1 MCTVKERQK
10 AQRETGDCMCGIIG
24 YIGDKE
30 AAPIILEG
38 LGALEYRG
46 YDSAGI
52 AVLDED
58 GVPQLYKSAGKL
70 SKLRSILS
78 NGLPDGNSGVGHTR
92 WATHGGPTDFNAHPH
107 TDCSGD
113 LMVVH
118 NGIFENYL
126 ELKREL
132 AAEGHTFDSQTDA
145 ECIPHL
151 IESCMK
157 DGLTLEEA
165 VRAAASRI
173 EGANAV
179 VVLSRKEPDKI
190 VSFKL
195 GNAGGIVIGYGDQEM
210 LLASDIAALLPHVSN
225 VAYLAVG
232 EMATVTR
239 EQVQYTRID
248 GTPLKKKA
256 APVSYGAMTATKGE
270 YDHFMLKEIHE
281 QPDAVLDTLRGRV
294 HFEPPAITLPEFTF
308 SDAEVK
314 SFNRA
319 VIVGMGTSLHAGMVG
334 RMWIE
339 SMAGIACEVENS
351 SEFRYRDAVMDEN
364 TLVISISQ
372 SGETADTLGA
382 MDMAQRR
389 GARQLT
395 LCNYEGTQSTRI
407 ADSVLQIRAGLEIS
421 VAGTKTFVSS
431 LVTLYA
437 LAAYLGVRRGR
448 IGEARLAKIVQEL
461 AHLPEML
468 GQLISEQSQYERLA
482 LKYARRAN
490 FLFLGRGKNYPLA
503 MEGALKLKEISYIHA
518 EGYPAGEMKH
528 GPISLIDRKMP
539 VVALVPQDELYEK
552 MLSNVNEVR
561 ARRGSVIAVAT
572 EGDEHIWEEADDVI
586 AVPRASSSI
595 TPILNAIP
603 MQLLAYYIAVERGCD
618 VDKPRN
624 LAKSVTVE

>member
-1 MCTVKERQK
+1 
-10 AQRETGDCMCGIIG
+10 
-24 YIGDKE
+24 
-30 AAPIILEG
+30 
-38 LGALEYRG
+38 
-46 YDSAGI
+46 
-52 AVLDED
+52 
-58 GVPQLYKSAGKL
+58 
-70 SKLRSILS
+70 
-78 NGLPDGNSGVGHTR
+78 
-92 WATHGGPTDFNAHPH
+92 
-107 TDCSGD
+107 
-113 LMVVH
+113 MVVH

-126 ELKREL
+126 DLKREL
-132 AAEGHTFDSQTDA
+132 ADEGHIFNSQTDA

-151 IESCMK
+151 IESYMNNGCS
-157 DGLTLEEA
+157 LEEA
-165 VRAAASRI
+165 TRAAASRI
-173 EGANAV
+173 DGANAV

-195 GNAGGIVIGYGDQEM
+195 GNAGGIVIGYGESEM
-210 LLASDIAALLPHVSN
+210 LLASDIAALLPHVRT

-239 EQVQYTRID
+239 KRVQYTRID
-248 GTPLKKKA
+248 GSAVKKSTA
-256 APVSYGAMTATKGE
+256 RVSYGALTATKGE
-270 YDHFMLKEIHE
+270 YKHFMLKEIHE

-294 HFEPPAITLPEFTF
+294 QFDPPGITLPDFPF
-308 SDAEVK
+308 SDDRIR

-319 VIVGMGTSLHAGMVG
+319 IIIGMGTSLHAGMVG

-339 SMAGIACEVENS
+339 SLAGLACEVDNS
-351 SEFRYRDAVMDEN
+351 SEFRYRDAVLDEN

-382 MDMAQRR
+382 MDLAKSR

-395 LCNYEGTQSTRI
+395 LCNYEGTQSTRV
-407 ADSVLQIRAGLEIS
+407 ADGVLPIRAGLEIS
-421 VAGTKTFVSS
+421 VAGTKTFVCS

-437 LAAYLGVRRGR
+437 LAAYLGVKRGYLS
-448 IGEARLAKIVQEL
+448 EERLANIVQEL
-461 AHLPEML
+461 LHLPEMI
-468 GQLISEQSQYERLA
+468 GQLLSDQSQYERLA
-482 LKYARRAN
+482 LKYGRRAN

-539 VVALVPQDELYEK
+539 VVALVPQDDLYEK
-552 MLSNVNEVR
+552 MLSNVNEVK
-561 ARRGSVIAVAT
+561 ARRGSVVAVAA
-572 EGDEHIWEEADDVI
+572 EGDKHISEKADEVI
-586 AVPRASSSI
+586 WIPKASANI

-618 VDKPRN
+618 VDQPRN

>member
-1 MCTVKERQK
+1 
-10 AQRETGDCMCGIIG
+10 MCGIIG
-24 YIGDKE
+24 YIGGRA

-52 AVLDED
+52 AVLDAD
-58 GVPQLYKSAGKL
+58 GVPQLFKSAGKL

-78 NGLPDGNSGVGHTR
+78 NGLPDGSSGVGHTR

-107 TDCSGD
+107 SDCSGD
-113 LMVVH
+113 IMVVH

-126 ELKREL
+126 DLKREL
-132 AAEGHTFDSQTDA
+132 ADDGHIFNSQTDA

-151 IESCMK
+151 IESYMNNGCS
-157 DGLTLEEA
+157 LEEA
-165 VRAAASRI
+165 TRAAASRI
-173 EGANAV
+173 DGANAV

-195 GNAGGIVIGYGDQEM
+195 GNAGGIVIGYGESEM
-210 LLASDIAALLPHVSN
+210 MLASDIAALLPHVRT

-239 EQVQYTRID
+239 KRVQYTRID
-248 GTPLKKKA
+248 GSVVKKSTA
-256 APVSYGAMTATKGE
+256 RVSYGVLPATKGG
-270 YDHFMLKEIHE
+270 YKHFMLKEIHE

-294 HFEPPAITLPEFTF
+294 QFDPPGITLPDFPF
-308 SDAEVK
+308 SDDRIR

-319 VIVGMGTSLHAGMVG
+319 IIIGMGTSLHAGMVG

-339 SMAGIACEVENS
+339 SLAGLACEVDNS
-351 SEFRYRDAVMDEN
+351 SEFRYRDAVLDED

-382 MDMAQRR
+382 MDLAKSR
-389 GARQLT
+389 GALQLT
-395 LCNYEGTQSTRI
+395 LCNYEGTQSTRV
-407 ADSVLQIRAGLEIS
+407 ADGVLPIRAGLEIS
-421 VAGTKTFVSS
+421 VAGTKTFVCS

-437 LAAYLGVRRGR
+437 LAAYLGVKRGYLS
-448 IGEARLAKIVQEL
+448 EERLATIVQEL
-461 AHLPEML
+461 LHLPEMI
-468 GQLISEQSQYERLA
+468 GQLLSDQSQYERLA

-552 MLSNVNEVR
+552 MLSNVNEVK
-561 ARRGSVIAVAT
+561 ARRGSVVAVAT
-572 EGDEHIWEEADDVI
+572 EGDKHISEKADEVI
-586 AVPRASSSI
+586 WIPKASANI
-595 TPILNAIP
+595 TPVLNAIP

-618 VDKPRN
+618 VDQPRN

>member
-1 MCTVKERQK
+1 
-10 AQRETGDCMCGIIG
+10 MCGIIG
-24 YIGDKE
+24 YIGDRA

-58 GVPQLYKSAGKL
+58 GVPQLFKSAGKL

-78 NGLPDGNSGVGHTR
+78 NGLPDGSSGVGHTR

-107 TDCSGD
+107 SDCSGD
-113 LMVVH
+113 IMVVH

-126 ELKREL
+126 DLKREL
-132 AAEGHTFDSQTDA
+132 ADDGHIFNSQTDA

-151 IESCMK
+151 IESYMNNGCS
-157 DGLTLEEA
+157 LEEA
-165 VRAAASRI
+165 TRAAASRI
-173 EGANAV
+173 DGANAV

-195 GNAGGIVIGYGDQEM
+195 GNAGGIVIGYGENEM
-210 LLASDIAALLPHVSN
+210 MLASDIAALLPHVRN

-239 EQVQYTRID
+239 KRVQYTRID
-248 GTPLKKKA
+248 GSVVKKSTA
-256 APVSYGAMTATKGE
+256 RVSYGALPATKGE
-270 YDHFMLKEIHE
+270 YKHFMLKEIHE

-294 HFEPPAITLPEFTF
+294 QFDPPGITLPDFPF
-308 SDAEVK
+308 SDDRIR

-319 VIVGMGTSLHAGMVG
+319 IIIGMGTSLHAGMVG

-339 SMAGIACEVENS
+339 SLAGLACEVDNS
-351 SEFRYRDAVMDEN
+351 SEFRYRDAVLDEN

-382 MDMAQRR
+382 MDLAKSR
-389 GARQLT
+389 GALQLT
-395 LCNYEGTQSTRI
+395 LCNYEGTQSTRV
-407 ADSVLQIRAGLEIS
+407 ADGVLPIRAGLEIS
-421 VAGTKTFVSS
+421 VAGTKTFVCS

-437 LAAYLGVRRGR
+437 LAAYLGVKRGYLS
-448 IGEARLAKIVQEL
+448 EERLATIVQEL
-461 AHLPEML
+461 LHLPEMI
-468 GQLISEQSQYERLA
+468 GQLLSDQSQYERLA

-552 MLSNVNEVR
+552 MLSNVNEVK

-572 EGDEHIWEEADDVI
+572 EGDKHISEKADEVI
-586 AVPRASSSI
+586 WIPKASANI

-618 VDKPRN
+618 VDQPRN

>member
-1 MCTVKERQK
+1 
-10 AQRETGDCMCGIIG
+10 MCGIIG
-24 YIGDKE
+24 YIGDRA

-58 GVPQLYKSAGKL
+58 GVPQLFKSAGKL

-78 NGLPDGNSGVGHTR
+78 NGLPDGSSGVGHTR

-107 TDCSGD
+107 SDCSGD
-113 LMVVH
+113 IMVVH

-126 ELKREL
+126 DLKREL
-132 AAEGHTFDSQTDA
+132 ADEGHIFNSQTDA

-151 IESCMK
+151 IESYMNNGCS
-157 DGLTLEEA
+157 LEEA
-165 VRAAASRI
+165 TRAAASRI
-173 EGANAV
+173 DGANAV

-195 GNAGGIVIGYGDQEM
+195 GNAGGIVIGYGESEM
-210 LLASDIAALLPHVSN
+210 LLASDIAALLPHVRT

-239 EQVQYTRID
+239 KRVQYTRID
-248 GTPLKKKA
+248 GSVVKKSTA
-256 APVSYGAMTATKGE
+256 RVSYGALPATKGG
-270 YDHFMLKEIHE
+270 YKHFMLKEIHE

-294 HFEPPAITLPEFTF
+294 QFDPPGITLPDFPF
-308 SDAEVK
+308 SDDRIR

-319 VIVGMGTSLHAGMVG
+319 IIIGMGTSLHAGMVG

-339 SMAGIACEVENS
+339 SLAGLACEVDNS
-351 SEFRYRDAVMDEN
+351 SEFRYRDAVLDED

-382 MDMAQRR
+382 MDLAKSR
-389 GARQLT
+389 GALQLT
-395 LCNYEGTQSTRI
+395 LCNYEGTQSTRV
-407 ADSVLQIRAGLEIS
+407 ADGVLPIRAGLEIS
-421 VAGTKTFVSS
+421 VAGTKTFVCS

-437 LAAYLGVRRGR
+437 LAAYLGVKRGYLS
-448 IGEARLAKIVQEL
+448 EERLANIVQEL
-461 AHLPEML
+461 LHLPEMI
-468 GQLISEQSQYERLA
+468 GQLLSDQSQYERLA

-539 VVALVPQDELYEK
+539 VVALVPQDNLYEK
-552 MLSNVNEVR
+552 MLSNVNEVK
-561 ARRGSVIAVAT
+561 ARRGSVVAVAT
-572 EGDEHIWEEADDVI
+572 EGDKHISEKADEVI
-586 AVPRASSSI
+586 WIPKASENI

-618 VDKPRN
+618 VDQPRN

>member
-1 MCTVKERQK
+1 
-10 AQRETGDCMCGIIG
+10 MCGIIG
-24 YIGDKE
+24 YIGDRA

-52 AVLDED
+52 AVLDAD
-58 GVPQLYKSAGKL
+58 GVPQLFKSAGKL

-78 NGLPDGNSGVGHTR
+78 NGLPDGSSGVGHTR

-107 TDCSGD
+107 SDCSGD
-113 LMVVH
+113 IMVVH

-126 ELKREL
+126 DLKREL
-132 AAEGHTFDSQTDA
+132 ADDGHIFNSQTDA

-151 IESCMK
+151 IESYMNNGCS
-157 DGLTLEEA
+157 LEEA
-165 VRAAASRI
+165 TRAAASRI
-173 EGANAV
+173 DGANAV

-195 GNAGGIVIGYGDQEM
+195 GNAGGIVIGYGESEM
-210 LLASDIAALLPHVSN
+210 LLASDIAALLPHVRT

-239 EQVQYTRID
+239 KRVQYTRID
-248 GTPLKKKA
+248 GSVVKKSTA
-256 APVSYGAMTATKGE
+256 RVSYGALTATKGE
-270 YDHFMLKEIHE
+270 YKHFMLKEIHE

-294 HFEPPAITLPEFTF
+294 QFDPPGITLPDFPF
-308 SDAEVK
+308 SDDRIR

-319 VIVGMGTSLHAGMVG
+319 IIIGMGTSLHAGMVG

-339 SMAGIACEVENS
+339 SLAGLACEVDNS
-351 SEFRYRDAVMDEN
+351 SEFRYRDAVLDED

-382 MDMAQRR
+382 MDLAKSR
-389 GARQLT
+389 GALQLT
-395 LCNYEGTQSTRI
+395 LCNYEGTQSTRV
-407 ADSVLQIRAGLEIS
+407 ADGVLPIRAGLEIS
-421 VAGTKTFVSS
+421 VAGTKTFVCS

-437 LAAYLGVRRGR
+437 LAAYLGVKRGYLS
-448 IGEARLAKIVQEL
+448 EERLATIVQEL
-461 AHLPEML
+461 LHLPEMI
-468 GQLISEQSQYERLA
+468 GQLLSDQSQYEQLA

-539 VVALVPQDELYEK
+539 VVALVPQDDLYEK
-552 MLSNVNEVR
+552 MLSNVNEVK

-572 EGDEHIWEEADDVI
+572 EGDKHISEKADEVI
-586 AVPRASSSI
+586 WIPKASENI

-618 VDKPRN
+618 VDQPRN

>member
-1 MCTVKERQK
+1 
-10 AQRETGDCMCGIIG
+10 MCGIIG
-24 YIGDKE
+24 YIGNRA

-52 AVLDED
+52 AVLDEV
-58 GVPQLYKSAGKL
+58 GMPQLYKSAGKL
-70 SKLRSILS
+70 SRLRSILR
-78 NGLPDGNSGVGHTR
+78 NGLPEGNSGVGHTR

-107 TDCSGD
+107 SDYTGD
-113 LMVVH
+113 ILVVH

-126 ELKREL
+126 ELKQEL
-132 AAEGHTFDSQTDA
+132 VAKGYKFNSQTDS
-145 ECIPHL
+145 ECIPNL
-151 IESCMK
+151 IESYMREGCS
-157 DGLTLEEA
+157 LEDA
-165 VRAAASRI
+165 VRAVASRM

-195 GNAGGIVIGYGDQEM
+195 GNAGGIVIGYGEDEM
-210 LLASDIAALLPHVSN
+210 LLASDISALLPHVRD
-225 VAYLAVG
+225 VAYLGVG

-239 EQVQYTRID
+239 DVVKYTRID
-248 GTPLKKKA
+248 GTPVKKNKA
-256 APVSYGAMTATKGE
+256 RVSYEAMTATKGE
-270 YDHFMLKEIHE
+270 YSHFMLKEIHE
-281 QPDAVLDTLRGRV
+281 QPDAVLDALRGRV
-294 HFEPPAITLPEFTF
+294 QFAPPGITLPELTFT
-308 SDAEVK
+308 DEEIQQ
-314 SFNRA
+314 FNRA
-319 VIVGMGTSLHAGMVG
+319 IIIGMGTSMHAGMVG

-339 SMAGIACEVENS
+339 SLAGMACEVDNS
-351 SEFRYRDAVMDEN
+351 SEFRYRDAYMDEN

-382 MDMAQRR
+382 MEEAKQR
-389 GARQLT
+389 GARQVT

-407 ADSVLQIRAGLEIS
+407 ADAVLPIRAGLEIS
-421 VAGTKTFVSS
+421 VAGTKTFVCS

-437 LAAYLGVRRGR
+437 LAAYLGVKRGR
-448 IGEARLAKIVQEL
+448 ISRKRLKTIVQEL
-461 AHLPEML
+461 AHLPEMI
-468 GQLISEQSQYERLA
+468 GQLISEQAQYERLA
-482 LKYARRAN
+482 LNYARRAN

-539 VVALVPQDELYEK
+539 VVALVPKDDLYEK
-552 MLSNVNEVR
+552 MLGNVNEVK

-572 EGDEHIWEEADDVI
+572 EGDEHIGDKANDVI
-586 AVPRASSSI
+586 WVPQASENI

-618 VDKPRN
+618 VDMPRN

>member
-1 MCTVKERQK
+1 
-10 AQRETGDCMCGIIG
+10 MCGIIG
-24 YIGDKE
+24 YIGDRA

-52 AVLDED
+52 AVLDAD
-58 GVPQLYKSAGKL
+58 GVPQLFKSAGKL

-78 NGLPDGNSGVGHTR
+78 NGLPDGSSGVGHTR

-107 TDCSGD
+107 SDCSGD
-113 LMVVH
+113 IMVVH

-126 ELKREL
+126 DLKREL
-132 AAEGHTFDSQTDA
+132 ADDGHIFNSQTDA

-151 IESCMK
+151 IESYMNNGCS
-157 DGLTLEEA
+157 LEEA
-165 VRAAASRI
+165 TRAAASRI
-173 EGANAV
+173 DGANAV

-195 GNAGGIVIGYGDQEM
+195 GNAGGIVIGYGESEM
-210 LLASDIAALLPHVSN
+210 LLASDIAALLPHVRT

-239 EQVQYTRID
+239 KRVQYTRID
-248 GTPLKKKA
+248 GSVVKKSTA
-256 APVSYGAMTATKGE
+256 RVSYGALTATKGE
-270 YDHFMLKEIHE
+270 YKHFMLKEIHE

-294 HFEPPAITLPEFTF
+294 QFDPPGITLPDFPF
-308 SDAEVK
+308 SDDRIR

-319 VIVGMGTSLHAGMVG
+319 IIIGMGTSLHAGMVG

-339 SMAGIACEVENS
+339 SLAGLACEVDNS
-351 SEFRYRDAVMDEN
+351 SEFRYRDAVLDEN

-382 MDMAQRR
+382 MDLAKSR
-389 GARQLT
+389 GALQLT
-395 LCNYEGTQSTRI
+395 LCNYEGTQSTRV
-407 ADSVLQIRAGLEIS
+407 ADGVLPIRAGLEIS
-421 VAGTKTFVSS
+421 VAGTKTFVCS

-437 LAAYLGVRRGR
+437 LAAYLGVKRGYLS
-448 IGEARLAKIVQEL
+448 EERLATIVQEL
-461 AHLPEML
+461 LHLPEMI
-468 GQLISEQSQYERLA
+468 GQLLSDQSQYERLA

-552 MLSNVNEVR
+552 MLSNVNEVK
-561 ARRGSVIAVAT
+561 ARRGSVVAVAT
-572 EGDEHIWEEADDVI
+572 EGDKHISEKADEVI
-586 AVPRASSSI
+586 WIPKASANI

-618 VDKPRN
+618 VDQPRN

>member
-1 MCTVKERQK
+1 
-10 AQRETGDCMCGIIG
+10 MCGIIG
-24 YIGDKE
+24 YIGNRA

-52 AVLDED
+52 AVLDEV
-58 GVPQLYKSAGKL
+58 GMPQLYKSAGKL
-70 SKLRSILS
+70 SRLRSILR
-78 NGLPDGNSGVGHTR
+78 NGLPEGNSGVGHTR

-107 TDCSGD
+107 SDYTGD
-113 LMVVH
+113 ILVVH

-126 ELKREL
+126 ELKQEL
-132 AAEGHTFDSQTDA
+132 VAKGYKFNSQTDS
-145 ECIPHL
+145 ECIPNL
-151 IESCMK
+151 IESYMREGCS
-157 DGLTLEEA
+157 LEDA
-165 VRAAASRI
+165 VRAVASRM

-195 GNAGGIVIGYGDQEM
+195 GNAGGIVIGYGEDEM
-210 LLASDIAALLPHVSN
+210 LLASDISALLPHVRD
-225 VAYLAVG
+225 VAYLGVG

-239 EQVQYTRID
+239 DVVKYTRID
-248 GTPLKKKA
+248 GTPVKKNKA
-256 APVSYGAMTATKGE
+256 RVSYEAMTATKGE
-270 YDHFMLKEIHE
+270 YSHFMLKEIHE
-281 QPDAVLDTLRGRV
+281 QPDAVLDALRGRV
-294 HFEPPAITLPEFTF
+294 QFAPPGITLPELTFT
-308 SDAEVK
+308 DEEIQQ
-314 SFNRA
+314 FNRA
-319 VIVGMGTSLHAGMVG
+319 IIIGMGTSMHAGMVG

-339 SMAGIACEVENS
+339 SLAGMACEVDNS
-351 SEFRYRDAVMDEN
+351 SEFRYRDAYMDEN

-382 MDMAQRR
+382 MEEAKRR
-389 GARQLT
+389 GARQVT

-407 ADSVLQIRAGLEIS
+407 ADAVLPIRAGLEIS
-421 VAGTKTFVSS
+421 VAGTKTFVCS

-437 LAAYLGVRRGR
+437 LAAYLGVKRGR
-448 IGEARLAKIVQEL
+448 ISRKRLKTIVQEL
-461 AHLPEML
+461 AHLPEMI
-468 GQLISEQSQYERLA
+468 GQLISDQAQYERLA
-482 LKYARRAN
+482 LNYARRAN

-539 VVALVPQDELYEK
+539 VVALVPKDDLYEK
-552 MLSNVNEVR
+552 MLGNVNEVK

-572 EGDEHIWEEADDVI
+572 EGDEHIGDKANDVI
-586 AVPRASSSI
+586 WVPQASENI

-618 VDKPRN
+618 VDMPRN

>member
-1 MCTVKERQK
+1 
-10 AQRETGDCMCGIIG
+10 MCGIIG
-24 YIGDKE
+24 YIGE
-30 AAPIILEG
+30 RAAAPIILEG

-70 SKLRSILS
+70 SRLRSILG
-78 NGLPDGNSGVGHTR
+78 NGLPKGFSGVGHTR

-107 TDCSGD
+107 TDCTGD
-113 LMVVH
+113 VMVVH

-126 ELKREL
+126 ELKRDL
-132 AAEGHTFDSQTDA
+132 AAKGHTFDSQTDA

-151 IESCMK
+151 IESYMG
-157 DGLTLEEA
+157 DGCSLEEA
-165 VRAAASRI
+165 VREVACRI
-173 EGANAV
+173 DGANAV

-195 GNAGGIVIGYGDQEM
+195 GNAGGIVIGYGEQEM
-210 LLASDIAALLPHVSN
+210 LLASDIAALLPHVRD
-225 VAYLAVG
+225 VAYLSVG

-239 EQVQYTRID
+239 DRVQYTRLD
-248 GTPLKKKA
+248 GTPVAKA
-256 APVSYGAMTATKGE
+256 TARVSYEAMTATRGE

-294 HFEPPAITLPEFTF
+294 QFDPPGINLPEFAF
-308 SDAEVK
+308 SDDEIRQ
-314 SFNRA
+314 FNRA
-319 VIVGMGTSLHAGMVG
+319 VIIGMGTSLHAGMVG

-339 SMAGIACEVENS
+339 SMAGIACEVDNS

-382 MDMAQRR
+382 MDEARHR
-389 GARQLT
+389 GARQVT
-395 LCNYEGTQSTRI
+395 LCNYDGTQSTRI
-407 ADSVLQIRAGLEIS
+407 ADAVLPIRAGLEIS
-421 VAGTKTFVSS
+421 VAGTKTFVCS
-431 LVTLYA
+431 LATLYA
-437 LAAYLGVRRGR
+437 LAAYLGVKRGK
-448 IGEARLAKIVQEL
+448 IQQGHLATIVQEL
-461 AHLPEML
+461 AHLPEMI
-468 GQLISEQSQYERLA
+468 GRLISEQSQYERLA

-539 VVALVPQDELYEK
+539 VVALAPKEDLYEK
-552 MLSNVNEVR
+552 MLSNVNEVK

-572 EGDEHIWEEADDVI
+572 EGDEHIYEKADDVI
-586 AVPRASSSI
+586 WIPRASANI

>member
-1 MCTVKERQK
+1 
-10 AQRETGDCMCGIIG
+10 MCGIIG
-24 YIGDKE
+24 YIGDRA

-52 AVLDED
+52 AVLDEV
-58 GVPQLYKSAGKL
+58 GMPQLYKSAGKL
-70 SKLRSILS
+70 SKLRNILR
-78 NGLPDGNSGVGHTR
+78 NGLPDGNIGIGHTR

-107 TDCSGD
+107 TDGAGD
-113 LMVVH
+113 ILVVH
-118 NGIFENYL
+118 NGILENYL
-126 ELKREL
+126 ELKQEL
-132 AAEGHTFDSQTDA
+132 VAKGCKFISQTDA

-151 IESCMK
+151 IESHMREGCS
-157 DGLTLEEA
+157 LEDA
-165 VRAAASRI
+165 VRATASRM

-195 GNAGGIVIGYGDQEM
+195 GNAGGIVIGYGEDEM
-210 LLASDIAALLPHVSN
+210 LLASDISALLPHVRD
-225 VAYLAVG
+225 VAYLGVG

-239 EQVQYTRID
+239 DVVKYTRIA
-248 GTPLKKKA
+248 GAPVNKKKA
-256 APVSYGAMTATKGE
+256 RVSYEAMTATKGE
-270 YDHFMLKEIHE
+270 YSHFMLKEIHE

-294 HFEPPAITLPEFTF
+294 QFDPPGIALPELAFT
-308 SDAEVK
+308 DEEIQQ
-314 SFNRA
+314 FNRA
-319 VIVGMGTSLHAGMVG
+319 VIIGMGTSMHAGMVG

-339 SMAGIACEVENS
+339 SLAGMACEVDNS
-351 SEFRYRDAVMDEN
+351 SEFRYRDAYMDEN

-382 MDMAQRR
+382 MEEAKLR
-389 GARQLT
+389 GARQVT
-395 LCNYEGTQSTRI
+395 LCNYDGTQSTRI
-407 ADSVLQIRAGLEIS
+407 ADAVLPIRAGLEIS
-421 VAGTKTFVSS
+421 VAGTKTFVCS

-437 LAAYLGVRRGR
+437 LAAYLGVKRGR
-448 IGEARLAKIVQEL
+448 ISRKRLKTIVQEL
-461 AHLPEML
+461 AHLPEMI
-468 GQLISEQSQYERLA
+468 GQLISDQAQYERLA
-482 LKYARRAN
+482 LNYARRAN

-539 VVALVPQDELYEK
+539 VVALVPKDDLYEK
-552 MLSNVNEVR
+552 MLGNVSEVK

-572 EGDEHIWEEADDVI
+572 EGDEHIGDKANDVI
-586 AVPRASSSI
+586 WVPQASENI

-618 VDKPRN
+618 VDMPRN

>member
-1 MCTVKERQK
+1 
-10 AQRETGDCMCGIIG
+10 MCGIIG
-24 YIGDKE
+24 YIGDRA

-58 GVPQLYKSAGKL
+58 GVPQLFKSAGKL

-78 NGLPDGNSGVGHTR
+78 NGLPDGSSGVGHTR

-107 TDCSGD
+107 SDCSGD
-113 LMVVH
+113 IMVVH

-126 ELKREL
+126 DLKREL
-132 AAEGHTFDSQTDA
+132 ADDGHIFNSQTDA

-151 IESCMK
+151 IESYMNNGCS
-157 DGLTLEEA
+157 LEEA
-165 VRAAASRI
+165 TRAAASRI
-173 EGANAV
+173 DGANAV

-195 GNAGGIVIGYGDQEM
+195 GNAGGIVIGYGESEM
-210 LLASDIAALLPHVSN
+210 LLASDIAALLPHVRN

-248 GTPLKKKA
+248 GSVVKKSTA
-256 APVSYGAMTATKGE
+256 RISYGALPATKGG
-270 YDHFMLKEIHE
+270 YKHFMLKEIHE

-294 HFEPPAITLPEFTF
+294 QFDPPGITLPDFPF
-308 SDAEVK
+308 SDDRIR

-319 VIVGMGTSLHAGMVG
+319 IIIGMGTSLHAGMVG

-339 SMAGIACEVENS
+339 SLAGLACEVDNS
-351 SEFRYRDAVMDEN
+351 SEFRYRDAVLDED

-382 MDMAQRR
+382 MDLAKSR
-389 GARQLT
+389 GALQLT
-395 LCNYEGTQSTRI
+395 LCNYEGTQSTRV
-407 ADSVLQIRAGLEIS
+407 ADGVLPIRAGLEIS
-421 VAGTKTFVSS
+421 VAGTKTFVCS

-437 LAAYLGVRRGR
+437 LAAYLGVERGYLS
-448 IGEARLAKIVQEL
+448 EERLATIVQEL
-461 AHLPEML
+461 LHLPEMI
-468 GQLISEQSQYERLA
+468 GQLLSDQSQYERLA

-552 MLSNVNEVR
+552 MLSNVNEVK

-572 EGDEHIWEEADDVI
+572 KGDKHISEKADEVI
-586 AVPRASSSI
+586 WIPKASANI

-618 VDKPRN
+618 VDQPRN

>member
-1 MCTVKERQK
+1 
-10 AQRETGDCMCGIIG
+10 MCGIIG
-24 YIGDKE
+24 YIGDRA

-52 AVLDED
+52 AVLDEV
-58 GVPQLYKSAGKL
+58 GMPQLYKSAGKL
-70 SKLRSILS
+70 SKLRNILR
-78 NGLPDGNSGVGHTR
+78 NGLPDGNIGIGHTR

-107 TDCSGD
+107 TDGAGD
-113 LMVVH
+113 ILVVH
-118 NGIFENYL
+118 NGILENYL
-126 ELKREL
+126 ELKQEL
-132 AAEGHTFDSQTDA
+132 VAKGCKFISQTDA

-151 IESCMK
+151 IESHMREGCS
-157 DGLTLEEA
+157 LEDA
-165 VRAAASRI
+165 VRATASRM

-195 GNAGGIVIGYGDQEM
+195 GNAGGIVIGYGEDEM
-210 LLASDIAALLPHVSN
+210 LLASDISALLPHVRD
-225 VAYLAVG
+225 VAYLGVG

-239 EQVQYTRID
+239 DVVKYTRIA
-248 GTPLKKKA
+248 GAPVNKKKSR
-256 APVSYGAMTATKGE
+256 VSYEAMTATKGE
-270 YDHFMLKEIHE
+270 YSHFMLKEIHE

-294 HFEPPAITLPEFTF
+294 QFDPPGIALPELAFT
-308 SDAEVK
+308 DEEIQQ
-314 SFNRA
+314 FNRA
-319 VIVGMGTSLHAGMVG
+319 VIIGMGTSMHAGMVG

-339 SMAGIACEVENS
+339 SLAGMACEVDNS
-351 SEFRYRDAVMDEN
+351 SEFRYRDAYMDEN

-382 MDMAQRR
+382 MEEAKLR
-389 GARQLT
+389 GARQVT
-395 LCNYEGTQSTRI
+395 LCNYDGTQSTRI
-407 ADSVLQIRAGLEIS
+407 ADAVLPIRAGLEIS
-421 VAGTKTFVSS
+421 VAGTKTFVCS

-437 LAAYLGVRRGR
+437 LAAYLGVKRGR
-448 IGEARLAKIVQEL
+448 ISRKRLKTIVQEL
-461 AHLPEML
+461 AHLPEMI
-468 GQLISEQSQYERLA
+468 GQLISDQAQYERLA
-482 LKYARRAN
+482 LNYARRAN

-539 VVALVPQDELYEK
+539 VVALVPKDDLYEK
-552 MLSNVNEVR
+552 MLGNVSEVK
-561 ARRGSVIAVAT
+561 ARRGNVIAVAT
-572 EGDEHIWEEADDVI
+572 EGDEHIGDKANDVI
-586 AVPRASSSI
+586 WVPQASENI

-618 VDKPRN
+618 VDMPRN